1 MAQRT
6 TADETIAREELA
18 AYFHRLAEE
27 FGEGGREINVEVG
40 NKTVS
45 LNPPD
50 EIDLSVDVIERST
63 MFRGDRETIQ
73 LELNWKANANA
84 APASS
89 EADADTEA
97 TPDSDR
103 NPNSNPNPN
112 VE

>member
-40 NKTVS
+40 NKTVE
-45 LNPPD
+45 LNPPN
-50 EIDLSVDVIERST
+50 EVDLSVDVIERST

-73 LELNWKANANA
+73 LELNWKANTNT
-84 APASS
+84 APAETDA
-89 EADADTEA
+89 EAE
-97 TPDSDR
+97 P
-103 NPNSNPNPN
+103 NPNSDPNPNPN